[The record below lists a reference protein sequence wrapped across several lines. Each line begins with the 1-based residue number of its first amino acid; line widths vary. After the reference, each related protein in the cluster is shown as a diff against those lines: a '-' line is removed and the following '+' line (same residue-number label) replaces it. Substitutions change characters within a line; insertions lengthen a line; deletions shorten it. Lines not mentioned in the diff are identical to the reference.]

1 MNKGEVFIV
10 QPAVDK
16 CSVLLVP
23 WKKAM
28 KKRKTKPTLPPSK
41 ILYQSTINGMILR
54 VGIFLQILALLPS

>member
-1 MNKGEVFIV
+1 MNKGEV
-10 QPAVDK
+10 DK
-16 CSVLLVP
+16 CIIGTME
-23 WKKAM
+23 KKAM